1 MLVSSFDTKYS
12 QTATKYEYLDNNF
25 TNLLSKDRRFS
36 RIFTSV
42 IENRKLDLSSDIVLR
57 SDMTGQVI
65 NTILTH
71 DFKSEHFLY
80 FGLYRFFLVGLQIG
94 KPCIRLYCL
103 LLDLFFVFCD
113 FLF

>member
-42 IENRKLDLSSDIVLR
+42 IENQKLDLSSDIVLR

-80 FGLYRFFLVGLQIG
+80 YMGDVFKPDLVNKKISNN
-94 KPCIRLYCL
+94 IANM
-103 LLDLFFVFCD
+103 V
-113 FLF
+113 